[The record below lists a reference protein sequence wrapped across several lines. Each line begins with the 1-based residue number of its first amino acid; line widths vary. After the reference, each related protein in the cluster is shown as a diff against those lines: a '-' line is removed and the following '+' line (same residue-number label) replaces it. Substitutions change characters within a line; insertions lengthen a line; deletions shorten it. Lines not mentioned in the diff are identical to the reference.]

1 MFFNQSASSQIR
13 RSLIPHQNQLDSF
26 SRKSLEMPTI
36 DCSCGESINVEEFE
50 AGSSKR
56 CLECGATHNIPSLA
70 KLRMLEGEANPYLD
84 SMSRLIM
91 AIAESR
97 SPFDGQCLKCGE
109 KATREYPVYTRF
121 VRERVSSSHPV
132 RSGLTG
138 VELDFSSE
146 EEWARVMIPFRFCG
160 PCGAVFK
167 CRAVIGRLLLIAGF
181 LTAIAIG
188 LPVFLV
194 AQEYG
199 IIIML
204 PLLWG
209 VAQIAGRMRCDRR
222 LDPYITRNPLLKK
235 VFSGEDELVV
245 RIGRRINL

>member
-1 MFFNQSASSQIR
+1 
-13 RSLIPHQNQLDSF
+13 
-26 SRKSLEMPTI
+26 MPTI
-36 DCSCGESINVEEFE
+36 DCSCGTSIEVEEFE

-56 CLECGATHNIPSLA
+56 CLECGATHKIPSLA

-84 SMSRLIM
+84 SMSRLIT
-91 AIAESR
+91 AIAEAR

-121 VRERVSSSHPV
+121 VKERISSDLPV
-132 RSGLTG
+132 QAGLTG
-138 VELDFSSE
+138 VDLDFSSE
-146 EEWARVMIPFRFCG
+146 EEWARLMIPFRFCG
-160 PCGAVFK
+160 PCGIVFK
-167 CRAVIGRLLLIAGF
+167 RRAIVGRLLLIAGF
-181 LTAIAIG
+181 LAAIAIG

-209 VAQIAGRMRCDRR
+209 IAQIAGRMRFDRR
-222 LDPYITRNPLLKK
+222 LDPYITRHPLLKK
-235 VFSGEDELVV
+235 VFAGQDELVI
-245 RIGRRINL
+245 RMGRRINL